1 MKKKIRL
8 TGLKKLLPKAHWE
21 KAKGDATSNVK
32 YCSKEGNVT
41 TKGEIV
47 IKGKRKCDMV
57 DCVKMTLDKSSTENI
72 LEKHGS
78 GYIMNKKKID
88 IVANAIEQE
97 KIMQTLKS
105 NAELVVLKTWQAQIV
120 DKLMSQT
127 DRQILFVVDMEGGQ
141 GKSFLT
147 DFLIAKHDAIAFD
160 NGKTADIK
168 YGYKGQKIVVFD
180 LCRSETEYINYG
192 VIENIKN
199 GRFFNTKYESEQRI
213 FLTKPKVVVMMNQLP
228 DQQKLSSDRF
238 QIFLL
243 INNVINA
250 YL

>member
-1 MKKKIRL
+1 MSKQGPLAKNWCFTINNYTEQDVACLDDIECQYIIYGKETGETEQTPHLQGYIQMKKKIRL

-88 IVANAIEQE
+88 IVANAI
-97 KIMQTLKS
+97 TRR
-105 NAELVVLKTWQAQIV
+105 N
-120 DKLMSQT
+120 
-127 DRQILFVVDMEGGQ
+127 FG
-141 GKSFLT
+141 
-147 DFLIAKHDAIAFD
+147 
-160 NGKTADIK
+160 
-168 YGYKGQKIVVFD
+168 
-180 LCRSETEYINYG
+180 
-192 VIENIKN
+192 
-199 GRFFNTKYESEQRI
+199 
-213 FLTKPKVVVMMNQLP
+213 
-228 DQQKLSSDRF
+228 
-238 QIFLL
+238 
-243 INNVINA
+243 
-250 YL
+250 